1 MESKPGKYFQLSM
14 ARVLDLTGIILILF
28 FWVYSIYGISGL
40 PEKIPT
46 HFSFSGEP
54 DSFGN
59 RNSAYLLPCVATIIF
74 ILLTVVNRKP
84 ERFNYPV
91 AITERN
97 TVKQYRLAGNF
108 IRFLKISIVTVFMV
122 IFVFTSNASVAEGY
136 PHRYFLLP
144 IVLLLVFL
152 HVLIYLFLAFI
163 MQS

>member
-1 MESKPGKYFQLSM
+1 M

-108 IRFLKISIVTVFMV
+108 IRFLRISIVIVFII
-122 IFVFTSNASVAEGY
+122 IFVFTSNTSVGEGY
-136 PHRYFLLP
+136 PYRYFLLP
-144 IVLLLVFL
+144 IILLLVL
-152 HVLIYLFLAFI
+152 LPVLIYLILASR
-163 MQS
+163 MES